1 MARAIGVDL
10 GTKRVGV
17 AASDPSRILASPVT
31 VLLRRGDRTQ
41 DHRALRDIIQEYE
54 ADVVVVGL
62 PLSLNGKES
71 HAARLVRDE
80 VRQMTSTLGIPI
92 VLHDERFTTSTAHAS
107 MKERNMNA
115 QKRREV
121 VDKVAAAVMLQGW
134 LDQQAYAGRHAA
146 TLSASSSESS
156 GTEELS

>member
-1 MARAIGVDL
+1 MDL

-31 VLLRRGDRTQ
+31 VLLRRGDRGQ
-41 DHRALRDIIQEYE
+41 DHRAIREIIDEYE

-80 VRQMTSTLGIPI
+80 VKQMTSTLGIPI

-134 LDQQAYAGRHAA
+134 LDQQSYAARQA
-146 TLSASSSESS
+146 TAEAGNSLMGNSIEV
-156 GTEELS
+156 EELS